1 MSEDQSPVDDLFG
14 DEGIRIESE
23 GPEVRRPKTDLP
35 VKGWILGAAV
45 IGLALLWWWSS
56 YHHDRFYLTV
66 QDGQVSI
73 ERGYF
78 FPFGKGE
85 WAPNRAYESFLLPAD
100 IEPMKTGGMSAK
112 HLDRTLKKL
121 FMDVARREL
130 NDLKSGRVD
139 VAEDMLMRGQKLRS
153 TSVSDDR
160 VLLRLLGDVA
170 FRRGLTEVKGLQSR
184 FDEALTQ
191 FRLAHR
197 RGGNVYKGA
206 KKWVK
211 AISKLRLEFKR
222 LSLESG
228 IDPDLLL
235 RNLDGSAT
243 PSETAEA
250 AMKTVPNATM
260 EATGTTPKPSKEQ
273 TPATKP
279 AR

>member
-1 MSEDQSPVDDLFG
+1 
-14 DEGIRIESE
+14 
-23 GPEVRRPKTDLP
+23 
-35 VKGWILGAAV
+35 
-45 IGLALLWWWSS
+45 
-56 YHHDRFYLTV
+56 
-66 QDGQVSI
+66 
-73 ERGYF
+73 
-78 FPFGKGE
+78 
-85 WAPNRAYESFLLPAD
+85 
-100 IEPMKTGGMSAK
+100 
-112 HLDRTLKKL
+112 
-121 FMDVARREL
+121 MDVARREL
-130 NDLKSGRVD
+130 NDLKSGRID

-235 RNLDGSAT
+235 RKLDG
-243 PSETAEA
+243 TAAGPEV
-250 AMKTVPNATM
+250 TEVS
-260 EATGTTPKPSKEQ
+260 TGTTPKTSKEATGQ
-273 TPATKP
+273 TAEPAKGSRPENKP